1 MEGEFLKELK
11 ALDEFRLRFRA
22 RHPEAQLERD
32 DPDVR
37 RLVESLAFF
46 TVRTRMLA
54 QHNLVATWQRLFA
67 NYFDFL
73 LAPMPS
79 MAMVQ
84 AQVTLRRTEVGVLG
98 RGSEIKVTA
107 PDGTVGTFRTLAD
120 LRVLPI
126 RLHRVQVLLLPQ
138 GGYRLVLIL
147 RSSNPRSEQ
156 LGMLRLHVR
165 YLDDYATSL
174 RALYNLRV
182 HLVRTSVVYDQA
194 VDEKTRGTD
203 CQVSFGDLPDGGA
216 EGTDSADG
224 QSHPIEKVRSFFHFP
239 EQELFLNV
247 NVPPWQ
253 RPWSQV
259 SLCFDLG
266 EDWPRTPAPGPEMFQ
281 LGVVPVVNLRRE
293 NAQPIKV
300 DGTQDAYPIR
310 YAHPGREYALRDLR
324 GVYAVDPKDKARGP
338 TPLRQGVLP
347 GVNTSETYELEE
359 REDAS
364 GTTPWIVLR
373 MPDAFARPRLLLIDA
388 TWHQPLFDEHATGR
402 LKVGLVD
409 RTLEGI
415 DWRVLGPIRPHAQS
429 PMRGNALALIEALS
443 MNMKAVLTLDE
454 LRALIGWI
462 SPSREGSFR
471 ALQGRLR
478 ELRSEQSPDSA
489 LRGIGIR
496 HIYHIKMEAY
506 DPDDEALVF
515 TFLTKVRSLLDTW
528 NHEAS
533 VELNADTSGSP
544 LQLPIQ

>member
-1 MEGEFLKELK
+1 MDGEFLKELK

-46 TVRTRMLA
+46 TVRTRLLA

-79 MAMVQ
+79 MALVQ

-107 PDGTVGTFRTLAD
+107 ADGAVGTFRTLED

-126 RLHRVQVLLLPQ
+126 RLHRVQVLLLPH

-182 HLVRTSVVYDQA
+182 HLVRASVVYDQA
-194 VDEKTRGTD
+194 VDEKSTGTA
-203 CQVSFGDLPDGGA
+203 CQVSFGDLP
-216 EGTDSADG
+216 EGTDSAEGDP
-224 QSHPIEKVRSFFHFP
+224 HPIEKVRSFFHFP

-253 RPWSQV
+253 RSWSQV
-259 SLCFDLG
+259 SLCLDLG
-266 EDWPRTPAPGPEMFQ
+266 PDWPRTPAPTPELFQ

-310 YAHPGREYALRDLR
+310 YAHPGREYALRALR
-324 GVYAVDPKDKARGP
+324 GVYAMDPKDKARGP

-373 MPDAFARPRLLLIDA
+373 MPDAFMRPRLLLIDA
-388 TWHQPLFDEHATGR
+388 TWHQPRFDEHATGR

-415 DWRVLGPIRPHAQS
+415 DWRVLGPVRPHAES

-454 LRALIGWI
+454 LRALLTWI

-471 ALQGRLR
+471 ALPAKLR
-478 ELRSEQSPDSA
+478 ELSSEQSPDSA

-496 HIYHIKMEAY
+496 HIYRIKMEAY

-515 TFLTKVRSLLDTW
+515 TFLTKIRSLLDTW

-533 VELNADTSGSP
+533 VELQPDTSGSP
-544 LQLPIQ
+544 LQLPLQ